1 MGTYDYAWHDKG
13 AETMKGVEAYIT
25 GANWWSRKGSC
36 SGIEIRDEDGQMKF
50 VIPYAENNL
59 PLGYGFANC
68 ANGKT
73 HPDQAEENA
82 DTYAY
87 FAMAMYLSQ
96 YDWHTGFARKLSE

>member
-1 MGTYDYAWHDKG
+1 MHGMTRVQRLALRQ
-13 AETMKGVEAYIT
+13 AYIT

-36 SGIEIRDEDGQMKF
+36 SGIEIRDENGQMEI
-50 VIPYAENNL
+50 VIPYAENKL

-73 HPDQAEENA
+73 RPDQAEENA